1 MNTKLKGKWAGK
13 REKRENCACECEV
26 SSRKFYFH
34 KNPAFIDFFSLLFF
48 LLLLPPA
55 FDFFF

>member
-26 SSRKFYFH
+26 SSRKLYFH
-34 KNPAFIDFFSLLFF
+34 KNPAFIDFFLSSSF
-48 LLLLPPA
+48 LLPPA
-55 FDFFF
+55 FDFILFF